1 MRRPR
6 AKLGTHAVV
15 ARRPAADIRAGV
27 DIRAGAGAL
36 AAVSAL
42 AAVGALALSGSAGAR
57 PGPHPGA
64 VTATRSPLAAT
75 RSHVAATRSHLAAAR
90 SHLQV
95 TEVEYRLM
103 LSRGF
108 VRAGLVGLEAI
119 DRGADP
125 HNLRLRAVGSTG
137 QLSAPELTSGRRWD
151 GVVRLK
157 PGVYHLWC
165 SLPEHARLGMRA
177 TLTVVR

>member
-15 ARRPAADIRAGV
+15 ARRPAADIRAAA
-27 DIRAGAGAL
+27 DMRAGAGAL

-64 VTATRSPLAAT
+64 VAAT
-75 RSHVAATRSHLAAAR
+75 RAHLAAPRSHLAAAR

-103 LSRGF
+103 LSRGV

-119 DRGADP
+119 DRGTDP

-151 GVVRLK
+151 GVVELK